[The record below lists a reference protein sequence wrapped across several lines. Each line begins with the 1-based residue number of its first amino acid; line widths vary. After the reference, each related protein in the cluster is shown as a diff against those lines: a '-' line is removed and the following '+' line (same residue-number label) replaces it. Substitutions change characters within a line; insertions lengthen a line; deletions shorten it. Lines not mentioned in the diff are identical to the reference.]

1 MIKQWEALYMDKSMK
16 RKQDLFNL
24 CNGMDKLDIHKK
36 DKCLSFSEA
45 ILSIEGMKVSDE
57 VALALEEWKE
67 GKTTYLSI
75 FESILQRYGFNI

>member
-1 MIKQWEALYMDKSMK
+1 MDESIK
-16 RKQDLFNL
+16 RKQHLFNL
-24 CNGMDKLDIHKK
+24 CSGMDELDIHKK
-36 DKCLSFSEA
+36 ENCLSFSEA

-75 FESILQRYGFNI
+75 FESTLQRYGFNI